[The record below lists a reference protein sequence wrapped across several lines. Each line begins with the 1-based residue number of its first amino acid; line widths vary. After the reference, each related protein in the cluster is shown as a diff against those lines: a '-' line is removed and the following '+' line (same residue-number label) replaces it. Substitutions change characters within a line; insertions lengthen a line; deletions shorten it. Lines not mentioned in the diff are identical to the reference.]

1 MNTPFQV
8 WNNSSALRAV
18 TTLVFMSVACSC
30 SSLKQVSQT
39 PALPTVNPAERSLLE
54 MNFEDAKSISPHTA
68 QVGSLFRV
76 AADSVEVLKTD
87 SQGQPVK
94 VRAKGHVFIEMSLA
108 QRTTALCEEAIM
120 TRDEVS
126 LTGKPM
132 VKRGNR
138 VARATEQGACF
149 WVSETRLHTAG
160 KCELAQVDESVP
172 QPMMLA
178 SNTGGDFFPVPEPIL
193 PPANASWVASTDNV
207 LLPALPE
214 PADTVAAA
222 TLNP

>member
-18 TTLVFMSVACSC
+18 ITLVFMSFACSC

-54 MNFEDAKSISPHTA
+54 MNFDEAKSISPQTA

-76 AADSVEVLKTD
+76 AADSIEVLKKD
-87 SQGQPVK
+87 SLGQPVK
-94 VRAKGHVFIEMSLA
+94 IKAKGHVFVEMSLA
-108 QRTTALCEEAIM
+108 QRTTALCEEAVV
-120 TRDEVS
+120 TRAEVS
-126 LTGKPM
+126 MTGKPM

-138 VARATEQGACF
+138 VARAMEQSTCF
-149 WVSETRLHTAG
+149 WVSEMRLHAAG
-160 KCELAQVDESVP
+160 RCEMAQLDDSVP

-178 SNTGGDFFPVPEPIL
+178 SNSGGDFFPVPEPVL
-193 PPANASWVASTDNV
+193 PPTNAAWMASADNA

-214 PADTVAAA
+214 PADAVAAVV
-222 TLNP
+222 NP